1 MKKIREWLNGLM
13 DMVRI
18 EEEKEKIRE
27 LKRQMDLTQSSKR
40 KYMLNQEI
48 KRRTRNLNRAI
59 WFLKEAESAKRTG

>member
-13 DMVRI
+13 DMVKI

-48 KRRTRNLNRAI
+48 KRRTRELNRAI
-59 WFLKEAESAKRTG
+59 WYLKGAESAKRTG